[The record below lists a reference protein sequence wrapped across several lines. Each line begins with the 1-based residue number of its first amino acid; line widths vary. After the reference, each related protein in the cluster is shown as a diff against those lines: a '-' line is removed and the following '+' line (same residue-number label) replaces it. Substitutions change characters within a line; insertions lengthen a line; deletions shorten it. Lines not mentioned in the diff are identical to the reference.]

1 LKYKSTTFDDIKVFM
16 PFIQQ
21 YDPAI
26 TLAIGTGKSIQN
38 ADGDSYEDW
47 CLENGFEYI
56 DMEATK
62 EENMDGD
69 ITF

>member
-1 LKYKSTTFDDIKVFM
+1 L

-26 TLAIGTGKSIQN
+26 TLAIGTGKNVHNIN
-38 ADGDSYEDW
+38 NDSYEDW
-47 CLENGFEYI
+47 CLENGFEYV

-62 EENMDGD
+62 KENIDGD
-69 ITF
+69 YIYFD

>member
-1 LKYKSTTFDDIKVFM
+1 MKCKSTTFDDIKVFM

-26 TLAIGTGKSIQN
+26 TLTIGTGKSIQN
-38 ADGDSYEDW
+38 ADDDPYEDW
-47 CLENGFEYI
+47 CLENGFEYV

-62 EENMDGD
+62 KDDMNGD
-69 ITF
+69 